1 MEVISNQM
9 GVPKQDMDKL
19 KTLLEK
25 KERQIIDMQKEITQ
39 KEQQVQQA
47 FSECTESKKTL
58 QES

>member
-1 MEVISNQM
+1 M

-47 FSECTESKKTL
+47 FSECNESKKTL